1 MSQPPA
7 HPKIYH
13 ITHVDNLTSI
23 AEDGELLSD
32 AAMIATARTT
42 STIGMSAIKK
52 RRLTLPVRCHPDDKV
67 GDFVPFNFCPRSVML
82 YVISRANHEDL
93 EYRGGQGPIVHL
105 QADLHEVIEWA
116 EESST
121 RWAFS
126 LSNAST
132 YYAEFRKR
140 EDELDQVDW
149 EAVKATEWR
158 NVKEEK
164 QAKFLA
170 YGSFPWELVT
180 RIGVKSA
187 DIQGQA
193 EAAIM
198 EADHAPAVVVKPA
211 WYY

>member
-1 MSQPPA
+1 MPQPPA
-7 HPKIYH
+7 HPKVYH
-13 ITHVDNLTSI
+13 ITHVDNLASI

-32 AAMIATARTT
+32 AAMIASAHT
-42 STIGMSAIKK
+42 SSKIGMSSIKA
-52 RRLTLPVRCHPDDKV
+52 RRLTLPVSCHPEDAV

-82 YVISRANHEDL
+82 YVIFRGNHQEL
-93 EYRGGQGPIVHL
+93 EYRGGQWPIVHL

-116 EESST
+116 EESDT

-164 QAKFLA
+164 QAEFLA

-198 EADHAPAVVVKPA
+198 DADHAPAVIVKPG